1 MGDKSKKGERN
12 CQIFE
17 DHASGLQIQN
27 FCVLREGKARVR
39 QTGAHRKWVRQPF
52 SNLFAGSGNATTRSV
67 TVIQPRD
74 VNHLKCSFL
83 ILR

>member
-39 QTGAHRKWVRQPF
+39 QTGAHRK
-52 SNLFAGSGNATTRSV
+52 
-67 TVIQPRD
+67 
-74 VNHLKCSFL
+74 
-83 ILR
+83 

>member
-1 MGDKSKKGERN
+1 MSSANDFTKKRKTAMGDKSKKGERN

-39 QTGAHRKWVRQPF
+39 QTGAHRK
-52 SNLFAGSGNATTRSV
+52 
-67 TVIQPRD
+67 
-74 VNHLKCSFL
+74 
-83 ILR
+83 